1 MCTVPTHGGGT
12 RSPCALPPGPPWDC
26 GSWPRSRSSPE
37 TCAPVTQQRPT
48 GFCCLRPSPCP
59 GVPWTQLSRDWPLLC
74 RLRGPGVYTA
84 EGRPESLLTLWA
96 AAVPPAAEQGPVQ
109 GWGRLGRPGCHGR
122 SRGHNGAGHRACSV
136 GGWAGS
142 QSQGPWK
149 RELSRMSECQSSH
162 CWCRTEATKRGM
174 HLVSV
179 VPSQASGPWRCREG
193 VSMGGC
199 SARGSSLR
207 RLRCPS
213 ALLVRNSPCCSSAQH
228 LSLLSDLE
236 LIPQSVWQGSAGC
249 LGASRAPPW
258 QSAAPAGS
266 ASSAA
271 SLAVPCGS

>member
-136 GGWAGS
+136 GGRAGS

-162 CWCRTEATKRGM
+162 CWCRTEATKRGDALGVRGAVSGLRAVAVPGGGL
-174 HLVSV
+174 HGRLLRPGLQPSPPAVPFGLVGEEQPV
-179 VPSQASGPWRCREG
+179 
-193 VSMGGC
+193 
-199 SARGSSLR
+199 
-207 RLRCPS
+207 
-213 ALLVRNSPCCSSAQH
+213 LLVRT
-228 LSLLSDLE
+228 
-236 LIPQSVWQGSAGC
+236 
-249 LGASRAPPW
+249 APV
-258 QSAAPAGS
+258 AA
-266 ASSAA
+266 
-271 SLAVPCGS
+271 L